1 MKSKLQTGL
10 AGLRSKFMEALPII
24 LFFLFLFYSVILI
37 FGISHVILVSVVTIL
52 FKINYRRYMT
62 ARQLMGLVGT
72 QFLMAFLSFLATLNL
87 PLCILLNLTVPFLL
101 VFLQSSQFNQLGYYT
116 GAMCFTFLQLRPV
129 GWQGLAMQ
137 MAALA
142 YGLAVMT
149 AVLYFHSRRSRKGDD
164 FALAEKG
171 LLLLAAE
178 LQSAAGPVP
187 EDGKKSA
194 DSLFPILQGL
204 YKEAYKSRGLT
215 KVVNARG
222 RIQYMFALLFQRS
235 VYFLTNPYQER
246 TLADESCRGI
256 LLRLARYM
264 ETMGKEGFQ
273 QGGSKDGRNGCSKG
287 YRDGLSSEAFSKQ
300 GKELLAEAAGREEA
314 PYIFVR
320 NFLGLLLLILENLR
334 RIDENVPSP
343 GWKLPVYRRPVRRL
357 FCHMRTDTFETRFA
371 LRLSVVLTAG
381 FAYSMMS
388 QANHGY
394 WLALNA
400 FLLLRP
406 MYEDSASR
414 MKSRFI
420 GTMAGCL
427 LLQLLLPLF
436 HGTGW
441 HFVLATVM
449 AVGLYMET
457 AGTWQQALFSTCF
470 ALTLTTMALPQTL
483 AAELRFLYVVI
494 AILMVL
500 AANRFFFPTSLKSQ
514 FTYNLNQLLHIHQVY
529 LRLLGRSLKMPLD
542 YGVICDIQIHYH
554 LVHDQI
560 QEYLKKAGHEKEGF
574 IREMLWISWYMVSEA
589 EQMLYLINSR
599 KISSMDN
606 EQMDDYLIFTACI
619 ISDIQ
624 KRLNMR
630 ADHVPAAGE
639 SMAYRR
645 TMEGEERL
653 SRLMEQYSKQVSRL
667 YLCVCRQTE
676 NANING

>member
-1 MKSKLQTGL
+1 MK
-10 AGLRSKFMEALPII
+10 
-24 LFFLFLFYSVILI
+24 
-37 FGISHVILVSVVTIL
+37 
-52 FKINYRRYMT
+52 
-62 ARQLMGLVGT
+62 
-72 QFLMAFLSFLATLNL
+72 
-87 PLCILLNLTVPFLL
+87 
-101 VFLQSSQFNQLGYYT
+101 
-116 GAMCFTFLQLRPV
+116 
-129 GWQGLAMQ
+129 
-137 MAALA
+137 
-142 YGLAVMT
+142 
-149 AVLYFHSRRSRKGDD
+149 
-164 FALAEKG
+164 
-171 LLLLAAE
+171 
-178 LQSAAGPVP
+178 AAGA
-187 EDGKKSA
+187 S
-194 DSLFPILQGL
+194 
-204 YKEAYKSRGLT
+204 
-215 KVVNARG
+215 
-222 RIQYMFALLFQRS
+222 
-235 VYFLTNPYQER
+235 
-246 TLADESCRGI
+246 SCVLPGT
-256 LLRLARYM
+256 M

-273 QGGSKDGRNGCSKG
+273 KGGSKDGRNGYSKG

-343 GWKLPVYRRPVRRL
+343 GWKLPIYRRPIRRL

-420 GTMAGCL
+420 GTVAGCL
-427 LLQLLLPLF
+427 LLQLLLPMF

-457 AGTWQQALFSTCF
+457 AGTWQQALYSTCF

-483 AAELRFLYVVI
+483 AAELRFLYVVT

-514 FTYNLNQLLHIHQVY
+514 FAYNLNQLIHIHQVY

-599 KISSMDN
+599 KISTMDN
-606 EQMDDYLIFTACI
+606 GQMDDYLMFTACI

-630 ADHVPAAGE
+630 ADHVPAAEE
-639 SMAYRR
+639 SMTYRR
-645 TMEGEERL
+645 SMKGEEQL
-653 SRLMEQYSKQVSRL
+653 SDLMGQYSKQVSRL
-667 YLCVCRQTE
+667 YLCVCRHPG
-676 NANING
+676 AFI

>member
-10 AGLRSKFMEALPII
+10 ARLRSKFTDALPII

-62 ARQLMGLVGT
+62 ARQLMVLAGT
-72 QFLMAFLSFLATLNL
+72 QFLMALLSFLATLNL
-87 PLCILLNLTVPFLL
+87 PLCIMLNLTVPFLL

-149 AVLYFHSRRSRKGDD
+149 VVLFICSRRGRKGDD
-164 FALAEKG
+164 FALAKKG

-178 LQSAAGPVP
+178 LQSAAAPVP
-187 EDGKKSA
+187 ENGKNLA
-194 DSLFPILQGL
+194 DSLFPVLQGL

-215 KVVNARG
+215 NVVNDQG

-235 VYFLTNPYQER
+235 FYFLTNPYQES

-256 LLRLARYM
+256 LLRLAGYM
-264 ETMGKEGFQ
+264 ETMGKEGFV
-273 QGGSKDGRNGCSKG
+273 QGSSKVF
-287 YRDGLSSEAFSKQ
+287 LKQ
-300 GKELLAEAAGREEA
+300 GKELLAETAGREEA

-320 NFLGLLLLILENLR
+320 NFLGLLLLILEDLR
-334 RIDENVPSP
+334 RMDENAPSP
-343 GWKLPVYRRPVRRL
+343 GWRLPVYRRPIRRL

-371 LRLSVVLTAG
+371 LRLSVVLTVG

-420 GTMAGCL
+420 GTVAGCL
-427 LLQLLLPLF
+427 LLQLLLPIF

-441 HFVLATVM
+441 HFALATVM
-449 AVGLYMET
+449 AAGLYMEA

-494 AILMVL
+494 AISMVL

-529 LRLLGRSLKMPLD
+529 LRLLERSLRMPLD

-606 EQMDDYLIFTACI
+606 EQMDDYLIYTACI

-624 KRLNMR
+624 KQLNMR
-630 ADHVPAAGE
+630 ADHVPAAKE
-639 SMAYRR
+639 TMAYRR
-645 TMEGEERL
+645 SMEGEERL
-653 SRLMEQYSKQVSRL
+653 SKLMEQYSKQVSRL

-676 NANING
+676 NANINS

>member
-10 AGLRSKFMEALPII
+10 ARLRSKFMDALPII
-24 LFFLFLFYSVILI
+24 LFFLYLFYSVILI

-52 FKINYRRYMT
+52 FKMNYQRYMT
-62 ARQLMGLVGT
+62 ARQLMGLAGT
-72 QFLMAFLSFLATLNL
+72 QLLMALLSFLATLNL
-87 PLCILLNLTVPFLL
+87 PLCIILNLTVPFLL

-129 GWQGLAMQ
+129 GWQGLAVRMT
-137 MAALA
+137 ALA

-149 AVLYFHSRRSRKGDD
+149 AVLYVCSRKGRKEDD
-164 FALAEKG
+164 FALAKKG
-171 LLLLAAE
+171 LLLLAAV
-178 LQSAAGPVP
+178 LRSAAGTDP
-187 EDGKKSA
+187 EGGKRQA

-215 KVVNARG
+215 NVVNARG
-222 RIQYMFALLFQRS
+222 RIQYMFGLLFQRS
-235 VYFLTNPYQER
+235 AYFLANPYQEC

-256 LLRLARYM
+256 TLRLAGYM
-264 ETMGKEGFQ
+264 EAMGKEGFQ
-273 QGGSKDGRNGCSKG
+273 KGGSGTYSI
-287 YRDGLSSEAFSKQ
+287 EAFMEQ
-300 GKELLAEAAGREEA
+300 GKELLAEAGGREEA

-320 NFLGLLLLILENLR
+320 SFLGLVLLILENLR
-334 RIDENVPSP
+334 RIDGNVPSS
-343 GWKLPVYRRPVRRL
+343 GWKLPVYRRPIRRL

-420 GTMAGCL
+420 GTVAGCL
-427 LLQLLLPLF
+427 LLQLLLPMF

-457 AGTWQQALFSTCF
+457 AGTWQQALYSTCF

-483 AAELRFLYVVI
+483 AAELRFLYVVT

-514 FTYNLNQLLHIHQVY
+514 FAYNMNQLIHIHQVY

-599 KISSMDN
+599 KISAMDN
-606 EQMDDYLIFTACI
+606 GQMDDYLMFTACI

-624 KRLNMR
+624 KRLNLR
-630 ADHVPAAGE
+630 ADHVPAAEE
-639 SMAYRR
+639 SMTYRR
-645 TMEGEERL
+645 SMEGEEQL
-653 SRLMEQYSKQVSRL
+653 SDLMGQYSKQVSRL
-667 YLCVCRQTE
+667 YLCVCRHPG
-676 NANING
+676 AFI